1 MSVQGSQGNERT
13 RSRSLVVIAV
23 CSVGI
28 LVILLFAFGPLAF
41 KNVSDGIHEAQARP
55 TEEKRAKARE
65 TMARLM
71 NQLDLYR
78 LDTGSY
84 PTLDQGLEALITQPN
99 NVRDWKGPYAQ
110 EAEVMDP
117 WEHPYAYYI
126 DDSTLPVKGPPLI
139 TCFGADGAQEGT
151 GDSQD
156 FSSEDIQR

>member
-1 MSVQGSQGNERT
+1 MSAQGSQGGERT

-28 LVILLFAFGPLAF
+28 LVVLLFAFGPLAF
-41 KNVSDGIHEAQARP
+41 KNVSDGFHEAQARP
-55 TEEKRAKARE
+55 TEEKRVKARE
-65 TMARLM
+65 TMAKLM

-84 PTLDQGLEALITQPN
+84 PTLEQGLEALVTQPN
-99 NVRDWKGPYAQ
+99 NVKDWKGPYAQ
-110 EAEVMDP
+110 EADLTDP
-117 WEHPYAYYI
+117 WEHPYFYYT
-126 DDSTLPVKGPPLI
+126 DDSTLPGKSLPKI

-156 FSSEDIQR
+156 FSSDDIQR